1 MTIRNWVKFAFW
13 ALLIGG
19 VVTAVASLIIRWDF
33 YQPYLENGEIVEF
46 CGKKRVLLRHYRLE
60 KRDEKRV

>member
-1 MTIRNWVKFAFW
+1 MRTESAAFFMGRVQY
-13 ALLIGG
+13 LL
-19 VVTAVASLIIRWDF
+19 
-33 YQPYLENGEIVEF
+33 VEF